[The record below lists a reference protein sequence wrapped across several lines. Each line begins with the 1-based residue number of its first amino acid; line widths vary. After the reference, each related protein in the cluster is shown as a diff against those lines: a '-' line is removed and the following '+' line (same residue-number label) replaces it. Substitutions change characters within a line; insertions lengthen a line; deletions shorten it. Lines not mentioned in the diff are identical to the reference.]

1 MSNDKQPEIRFPGFT
16 EAWEQR
22 KLGEI
27 AQKVSVGIATS
38 SSEYFTD
45 KETGVPFVKNQNV
58 KENWID
64 DSDLEFITHEFDEAN
79 RNKRLKTGDILTVRT
94 GYPGLSAVVPSHLE
108 GAQTFTTL
116 ITRLKQETA
125 LPEYVSAFINSD
137 AGMKQITGME
147 AGGAQKNVNAGIL
160 QNLLIDLPSLAEQK
174 AISDCTKLFD
184 TTITLQQRKLD
195 LLKETKKGFLQK
207 MFPKNGAKVPEV
219 RFPGFTEDW
228 EQRKLG
234 DVLTV
239 SKEKN
244 KSNSYSKEQI
254 LSVSREVG
262 TVNQIEYQGRSFA
275 GADISGYKIVY
286 PGQLIYTK
294 SPLKGAPYGIFQL
307 VTEEGIVS
315 PLYAVYNSTEQA
327 LASFIGLQLKS
338 DNIAT
343 HYLSP
348 LVSKGAKNTINIT
361 DEGALDGRVTY
372 PTITE
377 QQKIVAFFKQL
388 ENTITLHQRKL
399 DLLKETKKGF
409 LQKMFV

>member
-1 MSNDKQPEIRFPGFT
+1 MSNDTQPEIRFPGFT
-16 EAWEQR
+16 EDWEQR
-22 KLGEI
+22 KLGEL
-27 AQKVSVGIATS
+27 AESF
-38 SSEYFTD
+38 EYGLNASAKKFDGSNKYIRITD
-45 KETGVPFVKNQNV
+45 
-58 KENWID
+58 ID
-64 DSDLEFITHEFDEAN
+64 DISHKFNQSGVTSPDIDFASADN
-79 RNKRLKTGDILTVRT
+79 YKLKKGDILFART
-94 GYPGLSAVVPSHLE
+94 GASVGKTYMYRESDGLVYYAGFLIRARIKSKISSEFVF
-108 GAQTFTTL
+108 QTTFTDSYNRFIK
-116 ITRLKQETA
+116 ITSQRSGQ
-125 LPEYVSAFINSD
+125 P
-137 AGMKQITGME
+137 G
-147 AGGAQKNVNAGIL
+147 VNAEEYSNFKIMIPNYEE
-160 QNLLIDLPSLAEQK
+160 QNAIGCFLKKID
-174 AISDCTKLFD
+174 D
-184 TTITLQQRKLD
+184 TIALQQRKLD

-207 MFPKNGAKVPEV
+207 MFPKNGAKVPEI
-219 RFPGFTEDW
+219 RFPGFTGDW

>member
-1 MSNDKQPEIRFPGFT
+1 MQEERTNVPKIRFKGYA
-16 EAWEQR
+16 EDWEQC
-22 KLGEI
+22 KLGELVKI
-27 AQKVSVGIATS
+27 TSGWAPSYFEEEDSEGDLFIKVDDLNYSTRVQNDSKMKVIENRKYKKMSKGSVIFPKRGAAIMTNKIRVLGKNAYMDTNMMALEAIKIN
-38 SSEYFTD
+38 SEFLYTF
-45 KETGVPFVKNQNV
+45 
-58 KENWID
+58 ID
-64 DSDLEFITHEFDEAN
+64 
-79 RNKRLKTGDILTVRT
+79 RT
-94 GYPGLSAVVPSHLE
+94 GLFKIADTSTIP
-108 GAQTFTTL
+108 Q
-116 ITRLKQETA
+116 
-125 LPEYVSAFINSD
+125 INN
-137 AGMKQITGME
+137 KHIEPYQI
-147 AGGAQKNVNAGIL
+147 L
-160 QNLLIDLPSLAEQK
+160 LPSPKEQAK
-174 AISDCTKLFD
+174 IGLFFKQLD
-184 TTITLQQRKLD
+184 NTIALQQRKLD

-207 MFPKNGAKVPEV
+207 MFPKNGAKVPEI

-388 ENTITLHQRKL
+388 ENTITLHQREL
-399 DLLKETKKGF
+399 DSLKEMKKSL
-409 LQKMFV
+409 LQQMFV

>member
-1 MSNDKQPEIRFPGFT
+1 MSNDKQPEIRFPGFA
-16 EAWEQR
+16 EDWKQR
-22 KLGEI
+22 KLIEG
-27 AQKVSVGIATS
+27 VSKIGDGLHGTPS
-38 SSEYFTD
+38 YSEDGDVFFINGNNLVNGKISIT
-45 KETGVPFVKNQNV
+45 KETKFVNESDQSKDDKSLNVNTILMSINGTIGNLAWYNNEKVMLGKSIAYLTVSDFDKNFVYFYLQTPMMR
-58 KENWID
+58 KY
-64 DSDLEFITHEFDEAN
+64 FISNLTGTTIKN
-79 RNKRLKTGDILTVRT
+79 LGLKTIRNTELFVADLDEQQKIG
-94 GYPGLSAVVPSHLE
+94 S
-108 GAQTFTTL
+108 FF
-116 ITRLKQETA
+116 KQLDDTIA
-125 LPEYVSAFINSD
+125 LH
-137 AGMKQITGME
+137 
-147 AGGAQKNVNAGIL
+147 
-160 QNLLIDLPSLAEQK
+160 
-174 AISDCTKLFD
+174 
-184 TTITLQQRKLD
+184 QRKLD

-207 MFPKNGAKVPEV
+207 MFPKNGAKVPEI

-228 EQRKLG
+228 EQRRLG

>member
-1 MSNDKQPEIRFPGFT
+1 MSNNTQPEIRFPGFT
-16 EAWEQR
+16 EDWEQR
-22 KLGEI
+22 KLGDFI
-27 AQKVSVGIATS
+27 DVKSGKDYKHLNSGSIPVYGTGGYMLSVDRALSDIDAIGIGRKGTI
-38 SSEYFTD
+38 D
-45 KETGVPFVKNQNV
+45 KPYLLKAPFWTVDTLFYAVPKQNIDLQFSLSIFKKINWKKFDESTGVP
-58 KENWID
+58 
-64 DSDLEFITHEFDEAN
+64 SLS
-79 RNKRLKTGDILTVRT
+79 KTVINSVGA
-94 GYPGLSAVVPSHLE
+94 SVPSYE
-108 GAQTFTTL
+108 EQQKIGSFF
-116 ITRLKQETA
+116 KQLDETIA
-125 LPEYVSAFINSD
+125 LH
-137 AGMKQITGME
+137 
-147 AGGAQKNVNAGIL
+147 
-160 QNLLIDLPSLAEQK
+160 
-174 AISDCTKLFD
+174 
-184 TTITLQQRKLD
+184 QRKLD

>member
-1 MSNDKQPEIRFPGFT
+1 MSNDTQPEIRFPGFT
-16 EAWEQR
+16 EDWEER
-22 KLGEI
+22 KLSNMTQYKNGKGNEDRQVESGKLELVNLNSI
-27 AQKVSVGIATS
+27 SIDGGLKYSG
-38 SSEYFTD
+38 
-45 KETGVPFVKNQNV
+45 KFV
-58 KENWID
+58 
-64 DSDLEFITHEFDEAN
+64 DEADETLMKDDLVMILSDVGHGDLLGRVALIPEDN
-79 RNKRLKTGDILTVRT
+79 RFVLNQRVALLRTNETANPKFLFSYINAHQYYFKSQGAGMSQLNISKGSVENFTGF
-94 GYPGLSAVVPSHLE
+94 VPSLSE
-108 GAQTFTTL
+108 Q
-116 ITRLKQETA
+116 
-125 LPEYVSAFINSD
+125 
-137 AGMKQITGME
+137 KQIGNFFK
-147 AGGAQKNVNAGIL
+147 QL
-160 QNLLIDLPSLAEQK
+160 D
-174 AISDCTKLFD
+174 D
-184 TTITLQQRKLD
+184 TIALQQRKLD

-207 MFPKNGAKVPEV
+207 MFPKNGAKVPEI
-219 RFPGFTEDW
+219 RFPGFTGDW

>member
-1 MSNDKQPEIRFPGFT
+1 MSNDTQPEIRFPGFT
-16 EAWEQR
+16 DDWEQR
-22 KLGEI
+22 KLGDFVVDYVE
-27 AQKVSVGIATS
+27 KTSVQNQFPMLTS
-38 SSEYFTD
+38 SQQKGIVLQEDYFANRQVTTENNIGYFVLPRGYFTFRSRSD
-45 KETGVPFVKNQNV
+45 NDVFVFNRNDI
-58 KENWID
+58 ID
-64 DSDLEFITHEFDEAN
+64 RGIISYFYPVFTLKSADSDFFLRRINNGIQRQLSIQAEGTGQHVLS
-79 RNKRLKTGDILTVRT
+79 LKKFKNIV
-94 GYPGLSAVVPSHLE
+94 AMFPSE
-108 GAQTFTTL
+108 EEQQKIGTFF
-116 ITRLKQETA
+116 KQLDDTIA
-125 LPEYVSAFINSD
+125 LH
-137 AGMKQITGME
+137 
-147 AGGAQKNVNAGIL
+147 
-160 QNLLIDLPSLAEQK
+160 
-174 AISDCTKLFD
+174 
-184 TTITLQQRKLD
+184 QRKLD

-207 MFPKNGAKVPEV
+207 MFPKNGAKVPEI
-219 RFPGFTEDW
+219 RFPGFTGDW

>member
-1 MSNDKQPEIRFPGFT
+1 MQEERTNVPKIRFKGYA
-16 EAWEQR
+16 EDWEER
-22 KLGEI
+22 KVGDFLKESKIKGTDGSI
-27 AQKVSVGIATS
+27 AK
-38 SSEYFTD
+38 
-45 KETGVPFVKNQNV
+45 K
-58 KENWID
+58 
-64 DSDLEFITHEFDEAN
+64 
-79 RNKRLKTGDILTVRT
+79 LTVKLWRKGVIAKEEIYSGSSAT
-94 GYPGLSAVVPSHLE
+94 QYYIRKAGQFMYGKLDFLNQAFGIVPPELDGYESTLDSPAFDIGKNMNAIFLLEYISLVRFYKYQGTIANGSRKAKRIHVDTFLEMPLLVPSFKE
-108 GAQTFTTL
+108 QQKIGTFF
-116 ITRLKQETA
+116 KQLDDTIA
-125 LPEYVSAFINSD
+125 LH
-137 AGMKQITGME
+137 
-147 AGGAQKNVNAGIL
+147 
-160 QNLLIDLPSLAEQK
+160 
-174 AISDCTKLFD
+174 
-184 TTITLQQRKLD
+184 QRKLD
-195 LLKETKKGFLQK
+195 LLKQIKQSYLQK
-207 MFPKNGAKVPEV
+207 MFPKKGEDKPEI
-219 RFPGFTEDW
+219 RFAGFTEDW

-388 ENTITLHQRKL
+388 ENTITLHQREL
-399 DLLKETKKGF
+399 DSLKEMKKSL

>member
-1 MSNDKQPEIRFPGFT
+1 MSNNAQPEIRFPGFM
-16 EAWEQR
+16 EDWEQR
-22 KLGEI
+22 KLGDFI
-27 AQKVSVGIATS
+27 DVKSGKDYKHLNSGSIPVYGTGGYMLSVDRALSDIDAIGFGRKGTI
-38 SSEYFTD
+38 D
-45 KETGVPFVKNQNV
+45 KPYLLKAPFWTVDTLFYAVPKQNIDLQFSLSIFKKINWKKFDESTGVP
-58 KENWID
+58 
-64 DSDLEFITHEFDEAN
+64 SLS
-79 RNKRLKTGDILTVRT
+79 KTVINSVGA
-94 GYPGLSAVVPSHLE
+94 SVPSYE
-108 GAQTFTTL
+108 
-116 ITRLKQETA
+116 
-125 LPEYVSAFINSD
+125 
-137 AGMKQITGME
+137 
-147 AGGAQKNVNAGIL
+147 
-160 QNLLIDLPSLAEQK
+160 EQK
-174 AISDCTKLFD
+174 KIGSFFKQLDE
-184 TTITLQQRKLD
+184 TIALHQRKLD

-207 MFPKNGAKVPEV
+207 MFPKNGAKVPEI
-219 RFPGFTEDW
+219 RFPGFTGDW